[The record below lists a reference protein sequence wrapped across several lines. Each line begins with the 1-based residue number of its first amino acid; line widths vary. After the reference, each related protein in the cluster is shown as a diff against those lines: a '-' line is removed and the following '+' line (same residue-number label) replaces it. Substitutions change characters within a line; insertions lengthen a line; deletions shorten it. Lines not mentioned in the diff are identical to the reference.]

1 MNAGALNELRR
12 LAALDASLAERSTAL
27 RRLDAEVAA
36 IRARAEAIE
45 AFFSSYP
52 EAETRRTAERREA
65 ETELERRHEE
75 LAAGERRLA
84 GAGDADVRAAAEH
97 EIARARDH
105 IAVASS
111 RLLRA
116 QSGYDELEHEAAALP
131 RELDELEARAR
142 AVADVKPLSGS
153 LSAWAS
159 LAHAEL
165 FVAAGQVDAQRE
177 RVIREAHELAA
188 MLLGEPTFGAT
199 VAQALARVE
208 ALSV

>member
-1 MNAGALNELRR
+1 MNAGAVTELRH
-12 LAALDASLAERSTAL
+12 LAELDASLAERSAAL
-27 RRLDAEVAA
+27 RSFDAEVAA
-36 IRARAEAIE
+36 IRARAEAVE

-52 EAETRRTAERREA
+52 EAETRRKGERKEAEVEIERRDQ
-65 ETELERRHEE
+65 E
-75 LAAGERRLA
+75 LAAGEQRLTEA
-84 GAGDADVRAAAEH
+84 RDADMRAAAEQ

-105 IAVASS
+105 VAVAAS

-116 QSGYDELEHEAAALP
+116 QSACDELEHEAAALP
-131 RELDELEARAR
+131 RELDELAARAG
-142 AVADVKPLSGS
+142 AVADVTPLSGS

-165 FVAAGQVDAQRE
+165 FVAAGQIDAQRE